1 MQKRHNGI
9 RRISLSF
16 SLPKVSSRT
25 WGTVTKDWIDEKPTR
40 WLASLKSV
48 AHSSWLISTPRW
60 LAWAFWW
67 LVRST
72 RIPNASHSQQISL
85 LRNTFDIHVSLIPLL
100 LVTKRKKKTKQVQ
113 PYLCNSADPPN
124 GTVAIYWWQ
133 ECRCMANVCVGFSP
147 TSIIDDGGAWLK
159 RWGRSSPIRLVFWV
173 V

>member
-100 LVTKRKKKTKQVQ
+100 LVTKRKKKKQSKF
-113 PYLCNSADPPN
+113 YTYCATLLILLMGRLLFIGGKSA
-124 GTVAIYWWQ
+124 
-133 ECRCMANVCVGFSP
+133 
-147 TSIIDDGGAWLK
+147 GAWLTYVLD
-159 RWGRSSPIRLVFWV
+159 LVPHR
-173 V
+173 